1 METKEPTPAERE
13 QLRQALH
20 KALEKLGDRVYA
32 ELTAD
37 VPDDEQEVLDL
48 SRPEIPLAKLIVCKY
63 ADEELDVLA
72 EKFARAAGARGAN
85 YAELGAAWGMSRQ
98 AARKRWP
105 GAVSAISERAN
116 KEPVHFRA
124 FGGEARVSFHPE
136 DGSWWWIATAANRQV
151 REAPEKAEYDTSE
164 EAAAAAGAFLAAN
177 TVTTEETSR

>member
-1 METKEPTPAERE
+1 MEMKEPTPAERAH
-13 QLRQALH
+13 LRQALH
-20 KALEKLGDRVYA
+20 NALEKLADRVYA
-32 ELTAD
+32 GLTAD
-37 VPDDEQEVLDL
+37 TPDDEQEVLDL

-63 ADEELDVLA
+63 ASEELDALA

-105 GAVSAISERAN
+105 GAVSALSERAN

-136 DGSWWWIATAANRQV
+136 DGGWWWIATAANRQHQ
-151 REAPEKAEYDTSE
+151 EAPEGVTYDTSE
-164 EAAAAAGAFLAAN
+164 EASAAAGAFLAAN
-177 TVTTEETSR
+177 TAEEPTR

>member
-1 METKEPTPAERE
+1 METKEPTTAERE
-13 QLRQALH
+13 QLRQALQ

-37 VPDDEQEVLDL
+37 HPDDEQEVLDL

-85 YAELGAAWGMSRQ
+85 YAELGAAWGISRQ

-105 GAVSAISERAN
+105 GAVSALSERAN
-116 KEPVHFRA
+116 KEPVHFQA

-136 DGSWWWIATAANRQV
+136 DGGWWWIATAANRQHQ
-151 REAPEKAEYDTSE
+151 EAPEGVTYDTSE
-164 EAAAAAGAFLAAN
+164 EASAAAGAFLAAN
-177 TVTTEETSR
+177 TTEEPTR